1 MRTNIQTVTQELLE
15 YTTNKYDIYYTL
27 YSTLNEEERQELA
40 KELNISPIFSISKW
54 RE

>member
-1 MRTNIQTVTQELLE
+1 MKTNIKTVTQELLE

-40 KELNISPIFSISKW
+40 KELNISPIFSICKPSN
-54 RE
+54 